1 MRKQEAES
9 SFEVRGMSEELR
21 ARSEEYGARR
31 EEVRGKSLEVR
42 ARSEE
47 VRGKSEEV
55 SSLFPSRSR
64 LLALFS
70 SLLAPSLLAS
80 SLSAA
85 ELPTGYEELA
95 DGLRFSGANWIETGY
110 CHTERDR
117 IECEITVD
125 ATQTNASAA
134 VFGTEGAGDGTRA
147 FAFYVRK
154 DGDDAAT
161 YTFGGS
167 VSGAWFPRGV
177 RANLRLEPAYADW
190 EVLDGGSGSMQLR
203 GASPAEGLTPLLI
216 GNVNAAA
223 YRGDS
228 VPGEAGIAMTLHSL
242 KVWYGGLELVHDYV
256 PCRNG
261 AGEEGLYDTVSGDFL
276 PIKGGTPPTPPEP
289 EPPVITSIE
298 VDRENDVVRV
308 GVATKPGVT
317 YVLRRGETVGAVR
330 EGADST
336 VVDGPTVATGTAV
349 ILTDAD
355 KNRPKD
361 QAFYIVEA
369 R

>member
-1 MRKQEAES
+1 MKMA
-9 SFEVRGMSEELR
+9 FV
-21 ARSEEYGARR
+21 
-31 EEVRGKSLEVR
+31 
-42 ARSEE
+42 
-47 VRGKSEEV
+47 
-55 SSLFPSRSR
+55 FC
-64 LLALFS
+64 
-70 SLLAPSLLAS
+70 LAS
-80 SLSAA
+80 LVLASAAA
-85 ELPTGYEELA
+85 ELPTGYEKLA

-110 CHTERDR
+110 CHTGRDR

-125 ATQTNASAA
+125 AAQTNASAA

-147 FAFYVRK
+147 FAFYVK
-154 DGDDAAT
+154 TDGDDVAT

-177 RANLRLEPAYADW
+177 RATLRLEPANADW
-190 EVLDGGSGSMQLR
+190 EALGGGSGSMQLR
-203 GASPAEGLTPLLI
+203 GASPAEGRTPLLI
-216 GNVNAAA
+216 GNINSAA
-223 YRGDS
+223 YQGES
-228 VPGEAGIAMTLHSL
+228 VPGEAGIAMTLHGL

-276 PIKGGTPPTPPEP
+276 PIKGGTPPEP
-289 EPPVITSIE
+289 EQPVITSIT

-317 YVLRRGETVGAVR
+317 YALLR
-330 EGADST
+330 S
-336 VVDGPTVATGTAV
+336 PTVAPRTSYTTEVARAV
-349 ILTDAD
+349 ADAETMTLTDETPD
-355 KNRPKD
+355 RPKS

>member
-1 MRKQEAES
+1 M
-9 SFEVRGMSEELR
+9 
-21 ARSEEYGARR
+21 
-31 EEVRGKSLEVR
+31 RGKSLEVR
-42 ARSEE
+42 ARAAF
-47 VRGKSEEV
+47 V
-55 SSLFPSRSR
+55 FC
-64 LLALFS
+64 
-70 SLLAPSLLAS
+70 LAS
-80 SLSAA
+80 LVLASAAA

-110 CHTERDR
+110 CHTARDR

-125 ATQTNASAA
+125 AVQANASAA

-147 FAFYVRK
+147 FAFYVK
-154 DGDDAAT
+154 TDGDDAAT

-167 VSGAWFPRGV
+167 VSGAWFPRGD
-177 RANLRLEPAYADW
+177 RATLRLEPAYADW
-190 EVLDGGSGSMQLR
+190 EVLGGGSGSMQLR

-223 YRGDS
+223 YRGDA

-261 AGEEGLYDTVSGDFL
+261 ADEEGLYDTVSGDFL
-276 PIKGGTPPTPPEP
+276 PIKGGTPPEP
-289 EPPVITSIE
+289 EQPVITSIT
-298 VDRENDVVRV
+298 VDRERDEVRI
-308 GVATKPGVT
+308 GVETKIGVT

-336 VVDGPTVATGTAV
+336 VVDGPTVATGTAM

-369 R
+369 K

>member
-9 SFEVRGMSEELR
+9 SFEVRGMSEEFR
-21 ARSEEYGARR
+21 GKSEEYGARR
-31 EEVRGKSLEVR
+31 EEVRGKRLEVR

-95 DGLRFSGANWIETGY
+95 DGLRFFGANWIETGY
-110 CHTERDR
+110 CHTARDR

-125 ATQTNASAA
+125 AAQTNASAA
-134 VFGTEGAGDGTRA
+134 VFGTEGAGDETRA
-147 FAFYVRK
+147 FAFYVK
-154 DGDDAAT
+154 TDGDDAAT

-167 VSGAWFPRGV
+167 VSGAWFPRGD
-177 RANLRLEPAYADW
+177 RATLRLEPANADW
-190 EVLDGGSGSMQLR
+190 EVLGGGSGSMQLR
-203 GASPAEGLTPLLI
+203 GASPAEGRTPLLI
-216 GNVNAAA
+216 GNINSAA
-223 YRGDS
+223 YQGES
-228 VPGEAGIAMTLHSL
+228 VPGEAGIAMTLHGL

-276 PIKGGTPPTPPEP
+276 PIKGGTEP
-289 EPPVITSIE
+289 EPPVITSIT
-298 VDRENDVVRV
+298 VDRERDEVRI
-308 GVATKPGVT
+308 GVETKIGVT

-336 VVDGPTVATGTAV
+336 VVDGPTVATGTAM

-369 R
+369 K

>member
-1 MRKQEAES
+1 MRKCSISAFS
-9 SFEVRGMSEELR
+9 HFLI
-21 ARSEEYGARR
+21 
-31 EEVRGKSLEVR
+31 
-42 ARSEE
+42 
-47 VRGKSEEV
+47 
-55 SSLFPSRSR
+55 F
-64 LLALFS
+64 ALS
-70 SLLAPSLLAS
+70 YSHILTLH
-80 SLSAA
+80 SAA
-85 ELPTGYEELA
+85 LPVDYTPL
-95 DGLRFSGANWIETGY
+95 DGLRFSGANWVETGY
-110 CHTERDR
+110 CHTDRDR

-125 ATQTNASAA
+125 AAQKNASAA
-134 VFGTEGAGDGTRA
+134 VFGTEGAGDETRT
-147 FAFYVRK
+147 FAFYVK
-154 DGDDAAT
+154 TDGDDVAT

-177 RANLRLEPAYADW
+177 RATLRFEPANADW
-190 EVLDGGSGSMQLR
+190 EVLGGGSGSMQLR
-203 GASPAEGLTPLLI
+203 GASPAEGRTPLPI

-223 YRGDS
+223 YQGES
-228 VPGEAGIAMTLHSL
+228 VPGEAGIAMTLHGF

-276 PIKGGTPPTPPEP
+276 PIKGGMTPEP
-289 EPPVITSIE
+289 EQPVITSIT
-298 VDRENDVVRV
+298 VDRERDEVRI
-308 GVATKPGVT
+308 GVETKIGVT

-336 VVDGPTVATGTAV
+336 VVDGPTVATGTAM

-369 R
+369 K